1 MNVKNIQVYTH
12 DSIGLGEDGPTH
24 QPVEQIASLRLTPNM
39 STWRPCDQVESAVAW
54 KFAIERKDG
63 PTALIFSRQ
72 NLAQQERD
80 GQQLADITKGGYVLK
95 DCDGKPELILIATG
109 SEVELATEAYALLTA
124 EGRKVRV
131 VSMPATDV
139 FDKQDAAYRE
149 SVLPSDVTA
158 RIAVEAG
165 IADFW
170 YKYVGFEGRIIG
182 MTSFGESAPADQ
194 LFKLFGFTVEN
205 VVDTA
210 KELLA

>member
-1 MNVKNIQVYTH
+1 
-12 DSIGLGEDGPTH
+12 
-24 QPVEQIASLRLTPNM
+24 
-39 STWRPCDQVESAVAW
+39 TWRPCDQVESAVAW
-54 KFAIERKDG
+54 KLAIERKDG

-72 NLAQQERD
+72 NLAQQPRTD
-80 GQQLADITKGGYVLK
+80 AQVADIAKGGYILK
-95 DCDGKPELILIATG
+95 DCEGKPELILIATG
-109 SEVELATEAYALLTA
+109 SEVELVTEAYAQLTA
-124 EGRKVRV
+124 DGRKVRV
-131 VSMPATDV
+131 VSMPATDT

-170 YKYVGFEGRIIG
+170 YKYVGFDGRIIG
-182 MTSFGESAPADQ
+182 MTTFGESAPAGE
-194 LFKLFGFTVEN
+194 LFKMFGFTVEN